1 MNSNVEYAKEALQV
15 VLKIASGMLSSG
27 AEIERVEDSVERMC
41 QSFGAAKT
49 EVFAVTY
56 MILVTISGDGYDGIT
71 QIKRV
76 KSFDRNMQRLSEL
89 NALSRRICEEKMAP
103 EEANAIYGKIEGKR
117 LYGLPKR
124 MFIYALIS
132 AAFSIFFG
140 GNVYDFILA
149 GVVGALAAPC
159 DVLLG
164 KMELNRFFHIFL
176 CAIYCGILANIGGYI
191 WDVITPELVSIGN
204 IMIFIPGVIFTC
216 SLQELFAGNMLSGL
230 TRFAEAAMISLVIA
244 TGFALVNVLL

>member
-1 MNSNVEYAKEALQV
+1 MNVNVEYAKAVLQV
-15 VLKIASGMLSSG
+15 VLEIAAGMLSAG

-41 QSFGAAKT
+41 RSFGVKKT

-56 MILVTISGDGYDGIT
+56 MISVTISGDGYHGIT
-71 QIKRV
+71 QMKRV
-76 KSFDRNMQRLSEL
+76 KTLDRNMERLSEL
-89 NALSRRICEEKMAP
+89 NTLSRQICEEGMSIQKAD
-103 EEANAIYGKIEGKR
+103 AIYRKIVKKR
-117 LYGLPKR
+117 SYGIPRR

-140 GNVYDFILA
+140 GSIYDCVLA
-149 GVVGALAAPC
+149 GFVGAFVAPF

-164 KMELNRFFHIFL
+164 SLELNRFFHIFL
-176 CAIYCGILANIGGYI
+176 CSVYCGILANIGGYL
-191 WDVITPELVSIGN
+191 WESITPELVSIGN

-216 SLQELFAGNMLSGL
+216 ALQELFAGNMLSGM
-230 TRFAEAAMISLVIA
+230 TRFAEAMMISFVIA